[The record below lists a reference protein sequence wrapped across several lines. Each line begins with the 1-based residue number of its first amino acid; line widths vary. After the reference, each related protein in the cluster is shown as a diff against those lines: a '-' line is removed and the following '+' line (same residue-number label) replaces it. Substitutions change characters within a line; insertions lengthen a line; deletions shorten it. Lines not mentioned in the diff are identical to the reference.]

1 MIWPSGSAP
10 DYLISI
16 DNSYSVTFRN
26 IRLHNAQ
33 EKLARGAVLLL
44 GEAGSGGHG
53 RCNDIIWDNLIVRN
67 DTGQPPIAILAA
79 KGCGTHRFIS
89 PALENY
95 RTLLEWQGGQL
106 DLLTPY
112 TERAGRYAVNCNVDA
127 DERYAYLNTFGGT
140 IDCAN
145 SGLGCAIRATTRNLN
160 SFGTLWGGSADNAV
174 YVYELPADIV
184 NFYGVVPNLS
194 RTGKGRYSGVAGWR
208 RFLNFSQQTL
218 KGRRSLQIDIPARGE
233 TRTDVTV
240 AGAISGEYWARV
252 TANVDL
258 RKAQI
263 SAYVSDT
270 DTVTV
275 VADNP
280 TEAKITLT
288 GVFTVECGAA

>member
-1 MIWPSGSAP
+1 
-10 DYLISI
+10 
-16 DNSYSVTFRN
+16 
-26 IRLHNAQ
+26 
-33 EKLARGAVLLL
+33 
-44 GEAGSGGHG
+44 
-53 RCNDIIWDNLIVRN
+53 
-67 DTGQPPIAILAA
+67 
-79 KGCGTHRFIS
+79 
-89 PALENY
+89 
-95 RTLLEWQGGQL
+95 
-106 DLLTPY
+106 
-112 TERAGRYAVNCNVDA
+112 
-127 DERYAYLNTFGGT
+127 
-140 IDCAN
+140 
-145 SGLGCAIRATTRNLN
+145 LGCAIRATTRNLN